1 MKKCVI
7 NGIEFEES
15 SGNVFADLG
24 LPDADEMLVKGQL
37 AMKIEEI
44 IRARRW
50 TQQQAAEV
58 IGMPQP
64 KLSRMLRGQ
73 FQGISQA
80 KMLECLNL
88 LGRDVQ
94 IVVGPARR
102 TRARNAGRIEV
113 VFA

>member
-1 MKKCVI
+1 MKTRAI
-7 NGIEFEES
+7 DGIEIEES

-24 LPDADEMLVKGQL
+24 LPDADELLVKGQL

-44 IRARRW
+44 IKSRRW
-50 TQQQAAEV
+50 TQMRAAKV
-58 IGMPQP
+58 LGVPQP
-64 KLSRMLRGQ
+64 KLSKMLRGQ

-80 KMLECLNL
+80 KMIECLNL

-94 IVVGPARR
+94 IVVSPPRR
-102 TRARNAGRIEV
+102 TGARAGRLNV